1 MSVVCERQSARSV
14 MLGIAMWQQLRW
26 AIVPEKREPKVGAAV
41 PSPFFGGSW
50 VLIQH
55 NVAWAEDY
63 LHTK

>member
-1 MSVVCERQSARSV
+1 